1 MNELPLRTRVY
12 TVLLVFVTAA
22 SLVTAWS
29 QSPQILDSGHLATAA
44 ILLVMIVVAELLD
57 VSFPHSVITFHVSV
71 SAAFCFAA
79 GLTAGPLLGG
89 AVVILAHVI
98 DGLYTRREPIKTV
111 VNATSHGLS
120 TTMGGLVYF
129 ALADPEQ
136 TTLGGLRNVSVV
148 ILAAILYTLVN
159 TGSLAFIVSPVM
171 GIGPFQMWR
180 ANFGG
185 LYVELITIATLGS
198 LIPVLV
204 REHALTIVLLIV
216 PLLLGPHLAFKGI
229 RQAHHESRIA
239 MEGLAN
245 ALERRDPYTF
255 RHSIRVTEYVR
266 AILGLMPYIP
276 RPTAE
281 AIAAAAHVHD
291 LGKVGA
297 QDGSLKKPSALTL
310 EERQAIEEHAVVGAE
325 IVSRLEVYKQSVDII
340 RHHHERWDGSGYPDG
355 LAGEAIPLGSRI
367 IAVADAFDAMTSE
380 RVYRPAMTVENALAE
395 LGRGQG
401 TQFDP
406 QIVEVFCEA
415 AASGELNLEGKVAN
429 DPAALAEP
437 EPIINRAAAPNEGP
451 SRRAK
456 VAAALVLAIFAKLSR

>member
-1 MNELPLRTRVY
+1 VIL
-12 TVLLVFVTAA
+12 VLATAA
-22 SLVTAWS
+22 AFAGAWFRS
-29 QSPQILDSGHLATAA
+29 QHTLDSGHLITAA
-44 ILLVMIVVAELLD
+44 ILLVMILVAELLD

-89 AVVILAHVI
+89 IVVALAHTL
-98 DGLYTRREPIKTV
+98 DGLYARREPIKTI
-111 VNATSHGLS
+111 VNAASHGLS
-120 TTMGGLVYF
+120 TSVGGLAYF

-136 TTLGGLRNVSVV
+136 STLGSLRNVSVA
-148 ILAAILYTLVN
+148 IFAAIVYTVIN
-159 TGSLAFIVSPVM
+159 TGSLALIVSPVM
-171 GIGPFQMWR
+171 GIGPFEMWR

-185 LYVELITIATLGS
+185 LYVELITVATLGS

-204 REHALTIVLLIV
+204 RENPLAIVLLIV

-266 AILGLMPYIP
+266 AILGMMPYIP

-291 LGKVGA
+291 LGKVGS
-297 QDGSLKKPSALTL
+297 QDRSLKKPSALTD
-310 EERQAIEEHAVVGAE
+310 EERREIEQHAAVGAE
-325 IVSRLEVYKQSVDII
+325 IVSRLEVYKQSVDTI
-340 RHHHERWDGSGYPDG
+340 RHHHERWDGTGYPDG
-355 LAGEAIPLGSRI
+355 LAGERIPLGARI

-380 RVYRPAMTVENALAE
+380 RVYRPAMAVEAAVAE
-395 LGRGQG
+395 LRKGSG

-406 QIVEVFCEA
+406 QIVDLFAQALETLTPFPGR
-415 AASGELNLEGKVAN
+415 ASSEDSSPAIVARQ
-429 DPAALAEP
+429 PVPLA
-437 EPIINRAAAPNEGP
+437 
-451 SRRAK
+451 SRFLPRRIARRLQ
-456 VAAALVLAIFAKLSR
+456 AS